1 MSKVLISIKPEY
13 VNRILN
19 GTKKYEYR
27 RMLAKK
33 DVSSLIIYS
42 TWPVMEIVGEVEVV
56 DTIEMAPSS
65 LWEKTKKEA
74 GIGRKKYREYFKGR
88 KRACAYVLGKVTKYE
103 SNKKLLDIG
112 VQQAPQSFSYLTQEQ
127 YELLRKGR

>member
-13 VNRILN
+13 ANRILK

-27 RMLAKK
+27 KVLAKK
-33 DVSSLIIYS
+33 GVCSLIIYS
-42 TWPVMEIVGEVEVV
+42 TCPVMEIVGEVEVV

-74 GIGRKKYREYFKGR
+74 GISRKKYREYFKGR

-112 VQQAPQSFSYLTQEQ
+112 VQLAPQSFSYLTQEQ

>member
-74 GIGRKKYREYFKGR
+74 GISRKKYREYFKGR

>member
-56 DTIEMAPSS
+56 GTIEMAPSS

-74 GIGRKKYREYFKGR
+74 GISRKKYREYFKGR
-88 KRACAYVLGKVTKYE
+88 KKACAYVLGTVIKYE

-112 VQQAPQSFSYLTQEQ
+112 VQTAPQSFSYLTQEQ